1 MKAYKC
7 DICEIAITDPYTS
20 KMKEF
25 YWACDYEN
33 DGIYPAK
40 AKRKQKLHLCGNCF
54 EGLKSVF
61 AKRSADPVPKEKNYA
76 GCGQLCP
83 HNTLCGCKVR
93 ENNGVCP
100 LTNVS
105 ELSGKTGQ
113 LKNALS
119 DVVPVVRCKDCNH
132 LTEDG
137 FCFKNINGVGGY
149 TKPGP
154 DDFCSYGERKK

>member
-1 MKAYKC
+1 MKVYVC
-7 DICEIAITDPYTS
+7 DICSITIDDPHTL

-61 AKRSADPVPKEKNYA
+61 AKLSEDEKRIV
-76 GCGQLCP
+76 
-83 HNTLCGCKVR
+83 HCKNC
-93 ENNGVCP
+93 EY
-100 LTNVS
+100 
-105 ELSGKTGQ
+105 
-113 LKNALS
+113 
-119 DVVPVVRCKDCNH
+119 

-137 FCFKNINGVGGY
+137 LCFKNIGGVGY
-149 TKPGP
+149 KKPSQNA
-154 DDFCSYGERKK
+154 FCSYGERRKDEISNATNS